1 MMGAGVRY
9 FTLERGRERGPL
21 SFRQLYERAV
31 SEDDETLQV
40 RRQGEAVFRPISIFP
55 EFRDHFERHSS
66 GRVCTAPDY
75 EDQDGK
81 NRSPA

>member
-1 MMGAGVRY
+1 M
-9 FTLERGRERGPL
+9 
-21 SFRQLYERAV
+21 